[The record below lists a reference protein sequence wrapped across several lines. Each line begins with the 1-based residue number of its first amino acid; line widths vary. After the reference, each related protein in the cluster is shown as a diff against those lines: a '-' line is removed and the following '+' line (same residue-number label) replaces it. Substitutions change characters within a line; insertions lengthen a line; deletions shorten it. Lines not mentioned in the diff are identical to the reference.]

1 MQGLEIE
8 LQSQLSMVRNK
19 NASVQHPTDLPL
31 YEQTFLRRCLVWG
44 TGEGG
49 GGRRC
54 RRGKRAKG
62 RGTGRG
68 FIKRMKGEREID
80 KRVWELW
87 RREGRARFLE
97 DIKELEESSREC

>member
-49 GGRRC
+49 GADGA
-54 RRGKRAKG
+54 RGVKEQKG
-62 RGTGRG
+62 
-68 FIKRMKGEREID
+68 GEQDEA
-80 KRVWELW
+80 L
-87 RREGRARFLE
+87 L
-97 DIKELEESSREC
+97 KE